1 MRLEGRC
8 TCCGKPA
15 APSLR
20 KNVVNGL
27 SNLCAEHQLSRREY
41 MRERA
46 AATRRYLGSA
56 SYKDTTVQVLSKKA
70 GS

>member
-27 SNLCAEHQLSRREY
+27 SNLCAEHQLARREY
-41 MRERA
+41 MRKRA
-46 AATRRYLGSA
+46 DAKRRYLGSA
-56 SYKDTTVQVLSKKA
+56 SYQTEQEVVLVKKV
-70 GS
+70 GG

>member
-20 KNVVNGL
+20 RNVAGGL
-27 SNLCAEHQLSRREY
+27 SNLCAEHQLARREY
-41 MRERA
+41 MRRRA
-46 AATRRYLGSA
+46 DAKRRYLGSA
-56 SYKDTTVQVLSKKA
+56 SYQIQEEMVLVKKA

>member
-20 KNVVNGL
+20 KNVKNGL
-27 SNLCAEHQLSRREY
+27 SNLCAEHQLARREY

-56 SYKDTTVQVLSKKA
+56 SYQAADVHVLSKKA